1 MAGSLRYRN
10 VEEVT
15 TIEPMVVPEPPPPAH
30 QRTARPRWPRWP
42 LVVLILLIV
51 LVAASSISLPYYAV
65 APGSARQVNDLIRVP
80 KEKSYPPQGRILM
93 ATVSLRPV
101 RLPDAVVGWLDSDT
115 DVVPEEQILGSTPR
129 NQYSRQNRALMD
141 DSKQA
146 ASVVALRHLGYPVPE
161 SGTGA
166 LVVAV
171 ERGSPADGR
180 VSPDDVITGVDG
192 RPTPLATQAVEAI
205 RAHKPGDTVRL
216 EVKNPAGATRVEQV
230 VLASRPNR
238 PGGFLGVFVR
248 TKDQR
253 FDFPFDVKI
262 ESGEVGGP
270 SAGLA
275 YTLAV
280 LDSLTA
286 GELTGGK
293 KVAATGTIELDGS
306 VGNVGGVPQKT
317 AAVRAAGAKYLLVP
331 AGEFGEARSHAGK
344 DLEVI
349 KVASLS
355 EAIAAL
361 AGLGGDVSAVGSPR
375 GGTRG

>member
-1 MAGSLRYRN
+1 M
-10 VEEVT
+10 T
-15 TIEPMVVPEPPPPAH
+15 PIDPMVVPEPSPPAE
-30 QRTARPRWPRWP
+30 QRRARRRWRRWPIVV
-42 LVVLILLIV
+42 LVVLLLV
-51 LVAASSISLPYYAV
+51 VAASSITLPYYAV
-65 APGSARQVNDLIRVP
+65 APGSARQVNDLVRVP
-80 KEKSYPPQGRILM
+80 KERAFPPRGRILM
-93 ATVSLRPV
+93 ATVSLRQV
-101 RLPDAVVGWLDSDT
+101 RLPDAIAGWLDSDT
-115 DVVPEEQILGSTPR
+115 DVVPQEQILGSTPR
-129 NQYSRQNRALMD
+129 NQYSRQNRELMD

-146 ASVVALRHLGYPVPE
+146 ASVVALRHLGYPVTE

-166 LVVAV
+166 LVSAV

-180 VSPDDVITGVDG
+180 VSPDEVITGVDG
-192 RPTPLATQAVEAI
+192 RPTMLASQTVDAI
-205 RAHKPGDTVRL
+205 RARKPGDTVLL
-216 EVKNPAGATRVEQV
+216 EVKSPAGATRAEHV
-230 VLASRPNR
+230 VLGSNPHR

-253 FDFPFDVKI
+253 FDFPFDVNI

-275 YTLAV
+275 YTLGV

-293 KVAATGTIELDGS
+293 RVAATGTIALDGE
-306 VGNVGGVPQKT
+306 VGNVGGVAQKT
-317 AAVRAAGAKYLLVP
+317 AAVRAAGADYLLVP
-331 AGEFGEARSHAGK
+331 ADEFSEARSHAGGK
-344 DLEVI
+344 LDVI

-361 AGLGGDVSAVGSPR
+361 AGLGGDVSALGSPP